1 MKKMIMILLLAI
13 GLTSCGLLPS
23 QQQVLTVCTYNDEEM
38 NVKYDFVSKNDQ
50 LISEVSENSFVWADY
65 LSEDLMVERLEKIKE
80 TYNAIDGLTY
90 SYTMDET
97 RVNELIKIDYEVAD
111 VQELIDVE
119 ILLSS
124 SGEEVTY
131 ASLAAT
137 IDSLERAGATCE

>member
-13 GLTSCGLLPS
+13 GLTSCGLFPS

>member
-13 GLTSCGLLPS
+13 GLTSCGLFPS

-97 RVNELIKIDYEVAD
+97 RVNELIKIDLNAE
-111 VQELIDVE
+111 
-119 ILLSS
+119 
-124 SGEEVTY
+124 
-131 ASLAAT
+131 
-137 IDSLERAGATCE
+137 